1 MANYQQMKEQSKQ
14 RRTRALLAQA
24 CLAVLIVGLLFGNSY
39 AVVKLLYGQPVLEV
53 SAFAAAPGAPSG
65 GGVSAVPP
73 DGGSQPQ
80 GGDSQ
85 PPAEE
90 GQGQKADEPWNT
102 TQQLP
107 QTINRGATVQ
117 ASSKLLAVP
126 ENGKVSLDYFRD
138 ALFIGDS
145 VTEGFALYEPLKE
158 EGKAIIYSARGASPQ
173 FFVDNGGGTINKSC
187 PTQHDVPAVW
197 DAISA
202 EAPGKVYLLM
212 GANAILNTSDDE
224 GFLKFYGD
232 LMDKIAGTFPGVPVY
247 VQGVTPVT
255 RACAE
260 WNDNYSLTRLHTLNN
275 KVAAMALARGFYYVD
290 THEALADA
298 EGYLPDE
305 IGGYPASNGMH
316 MQPAG
321 YLQWVDY
328 LQRHT
333 VYSPANL
340 PYVEASEGPY
350 M

>member
-39 AVVKLLYGQPVLEV
+39 AVVKLLHGQPVLEV
-53 SAFAAAPGAPSG
+53 PAFAAVGGTSPEG
-65 GGVSAVPP
+65 GGVPAVPP
-73 DGGSQPQ
+73 ASGSQAQ
-80 GGDSQ
+80 SGGD
-85 PPAEE
+85 
-90 GQGQKADEPWNT
+90 GQDVQAPRADEPWNT
-102 TQQLP
+102 TEQLP
-107 QTINRGATVQ
+107 QTINNGATVQ

-187 PTQHDVPAVW
+187 PTQRDVPAVW

-212 GANAILNTSDDE
+212 GANAILNTPDDDR
-224 GFLKFYGD
+224 FLKFYGD
-232 LMDKIAGTFPGVPVY
+232 LMDKIAQTFPGVPVY

-260 WNDNYSLTRLHTLNN
+260 WNDHYSLTRLHTLNN

-298 EGYLPDE
+298 EGYLPDD

-316 MQPAG
+316 MHPAG
-321 YLQWVDY
+321 YLQWVEY

-340 PYVEASEGPY
+340 PYVEAGEGPY